1 MRLHRVVDKDSIK
14 YLFTVNINEEGRFSM
29 SQVWNIGYI
38 TRQQA
43 SLIPN
48 NKAFIFED
56 EPITFKELNER
67 SNKMANYLQSTGV
80 KKGDRIAVY
89 LQNCPEFIYL
99 FFAVAKLG
107 LIIVPLNLRLVGRE
121 LEYQLN
127 NSGSRMLFFHAKFID
142 NVTKI
147 KNNIQVDEDK
157 YIWLPGSDKDAPDCP
172 DWAVRLHDH
181 FDNFSTNEPVLEEYV
196 FMDDPLGIIYTSG
209 VTGAPKGAVV
219 SHNQSYF
226 KVLSLTGV
234 AAHGIVFLSQLPL
247 FHSGGLF
254 ISLLSC
260 VGRGMTMILRE
271 KFDPERFCLDIEQYK
286 ANVVFAL
293 TTMWRLI
300 LDSGMLDKVDRSSVF
315 MSIGGGERT
324 PKVLLDKLKEK
335 GIKVGVGYGQT
346 ENSAMTVL
354 SYEELQLKPASV
366 GKPREWSDMWIEDAD
381 GNKLPPG
388 EIGEIVAIGPK
399 VMSGYWN
406 MPEATAKA
414 IVNGVLHTGDL
425 GYMDA
430 EGYFYI
436 ADRAKDMYRSGG
448 ENVYPAEIE
457 KVLYDYPRIK
467 HVAIIG
473 IADDKWGE
481 TGKAFVVSE
490 DGKPITKEEIHA
502 FLQDKVSKYKYPSH
516 VEMID
521 EMPMTATGKIMK
533 VALKQKHGVRLD
545 KVD

>member
-1 MRLHRVVDKDSIK
+1 
-14 YLFTVNINEEGRFSM
+14 M

-38 TRQQA
+38 TKQQA
-43 SLIPN
+43 SILPN
-48 NKAFIFED
+48 HNSIIFED
-56 EPITFKELNER
+56 EPVTFKELNER
-67 SNKMANYLQSTGV
+67 VNKTANYLQSTGLQ
-80 KKGDRIAVY
+80 KGDRVAVY
-89 LQNCPEFIYL
+89 LQNCMEFIYL
-99 FFAVAKLG
+99 YFAVGKLG

-127 NSGSRMLFFHAKFID
+127 NSGARMLIFHAKFLD

-147 KNNIQVDEDK
+147 KDKIQVDKDK
-157 YIWLPGSDKDAPDCP
+157 YIWLHGRDKDAPDCP
-172 DWAVRLHDH
+172 DWAISFHDH
-181 FDNFSTNEPVLEEYV
+181 FAKFPDTEPIVKQQV
-196 FMDDPLGIIYTSG
+196 FLDDPLGIIYTSG

-219 SHNQSYF
+219 SHNQTFF
-226 KVLSLTGV
+226 KVLSLTGTSAV
-234 AAHGIVFLSQLPL
+234 GIVFLSQLPL

-254 ISLLSC
+254 ISLTSC
-260 VGRGMTMILRE
+260 VGRGMTMILRQN
-271 KFDPERFCLDIEQYK
+271 FDPVQFCNDIEKYK

-300 LDSGMLDKVDRSSVF
+300 LDSGQLDKVDRSSII
-315 MSIGGGERT
+315 MSLGGGERT
-324 PKVLLDKLKEK
+324 PKALLDKLKEK
-335 GIKVGVGYGQT
+335 GIKVSVGFGQT

-354 SYEELQLKPASV
+354 SYEDMERKPGSV
-366 GKPREWSDMWIEDAD
+366 GKAREWSDMWIEDVN
-381 GNKLPPG
+381 GKRLPPG
-388 EIGEIVAIGPK
+388 QIGEIVAVGPK

-406 MPEATAKA
+406 MPKETANA

-425 GYMDA
+425 GYMDE

-457 KVLYDYPRIK
+457 KILYDHPRIK

-473 IADDKWGE
+473 VADDKWGE
-481 TGKAFVVSE
+481 TGKAFIETE
-490 DGKPITKEEIHA
+490 DGKPIAKEEIID
-502 FLQDKVSKYKYPSH
+502 FLKDKVSKYKYPSH
-516 VEMID
+516 VEIID

-533 VALKQKHGVRLD
+533 VALKEKHGVRLD

>member
-1 MRLHRVVDKDSIK
+1 
-14 YLFTVNINEEGRFSM
+14 M

-38 TRQQA
+38 PRQQA

-48 NKAFIFED
+48 NIALIFED

-67 SNKMANYLQSTGV
+67 SNKMANYLQSTGI
-80 KKGDRIAVY
+80 KKGDRVAVY
-89 LQNCPEFIYL
+89 LQNCPEFVYL
-99 FFAVAKLG
+99 FFGAAKLG
-107 LIIVPLNLRLVGRE
+107 LILVPLNLRLVGRE

-127 NSGSRMLFFHAKFID
+127 NSGSRILFFNAKFLD
-142 NVTKI
+142 NVSKI
-147 KNNIQVDEDK
+147 KDDIQVDQDK
-157 YIWLPGSDKDAPDCP
+157 YIWLPGSDKDAPACP

-181 FDNFSTNEPVLEEYV
+181 LDKFPITEPVLTEQV
-196 FMDDPLGIIYTSG
+196 FMDDALGIIYTSG

-219 SHNQSYF
+219 SHSQSFF
-226 KVLSLTGV
+226 KVLGLTPSAGAAYGV
-234 AAHGIVFLSQLPL
+234 VFLSQLPL

-271 KFDPERFCLDIEQYK
+271 KFDPERFCLDIEKYK

-300 LDSGMLDKVDRSSVF
+300 LDSGMLDKVDRSSVI

-324 PKVLLDKLKEK
+324 PTALLNQLKEK

-366 GKPREWSDMWIEDAD
+366 GKPREWSDMWIEDAN
-381 GNKLPPG
+381 GKKLPPG

-425 GYMDA
+425 GYMDE

-473 IADDKWGE
+473 VADDKWGE
-481 TGKAFVVSE
+481 TGKAFIVSE
-490 DGKPITKEEIHA
+490 DGKPITKEEIYA
-502 FLQDKVSKYKYPSH
+502 FLKDKVSKYKYPAL

-533 VALKQKHGVRLD
+533 VALKEKHGVRLD

>member
-1 MRLHRVVDKDSIK
+1 
-14 YLFTVNINEEGRFSM
+14 M
-29 SQVWNIGYI
+29 SQVWNVGYI
-38 TRQQA
+38 LRQQA
-43 SLIPN
+43 NMIPN
-48 NKAFIFED
+48 NKAIIFED
-56 EPITFKELNER
+56 EPVTFKELNER
-67 SNKMANYLQSTGV
+67 TNQVAHYLMSTGV
-80 KKGDRIAVY
+80 KKGDRIGIY
-89 LQNCPEFIYL
+89 LQNCHEFIYL
-99 FFAVAKLG
+99 FFAAAKIG
-107 LIIVPLNLRLVGRE
+107 LIVVPLNLRLVGRE

-127 NSGSRMLFFHAKFID
+127 NSGSRMLFFHANFFD
-142 NVTKI
+142 NVSKI
-147 KNNIQVDEDK
+147 KDSIQVDKDK
-157 YIWLPGSDKDAPDCP
+157 YIWLPGRDTDAPPCP
-172 DWAVRLHDH
+172 DWAVRFHDF
-181 FDNFSTNEPVLEEYV
+181 FDKFPTTEPALEEQV

-219 SHNQSYF
+219 SHSQSYF
-226 KVLSLTGV
+226 KILSLYLS

-254 ISLLSC
+254 ISLLQC
-260 VGRGMTMILRE
+260 IGRGMTMILRE
-271 KFDPERFCLDIEQYK
+271 KFDPVQFCNDIEKYK
-286 ANVVFAL
+286 ANIVFAL
-293 TTMWRLI
+293 TTMWRLV
-300 LDSGMLDKVDRSSVF
+300 LDSEQLDKVDRSSVI

-324 PKVLLDKLKEK
+324 PKAMLDKLKEK

-346 ENSAMTVL
+346 ENSAMTHL
-354 SYEELQLKPASV
+354 TYEELQLKPASV
-366 GKPREWSDMWIEDAD
+366 GKPREWSDMWIEDPN
-381 GNKLPPG
+381 GNRLPPG
-388 EIGEIVAIGPK
+388 EIGEIVAVGPK

-457 KVLYDYPRIK
+457 KVLYDFPRIK
-467 HVAIIG
+467 HIAIIG

-481 TGKAFVVSE
+481 TGKAFIESV
-490 DGKPITKEEIHA
+490 DGKPISKEEILE
-502 FLQDKVSKYKYPSH
+502 FLKDKVSKYKYPSH
-516 VEMID
+516 VEMVD

-533 VALKQKHGVRLD
+533 VSLKQKHGVRLD

>member
-1 MRLHRVVDKDSIK
+1 
-14 YLFTVNINEEGRFSM
+14 M
-29 SQVWNIGYI
+29 SQVWNVGYI
-38 TRQQA
+38 LRQQA
-43 SLIPN
+43 NMIPN
-48 NKAFIFED
+48 NKAIIFED
-56 EPITFKELNER
+56 EPVTFKELNER
-67 SNKMANYLQSTGV
+67 TNQVAHYLMSTGV
-80 KKGDRIAVY
+80 KKGDRIAIY
-89 LQNCPEFIYL
+89 LQNCHEFIYL
-99 FFAVAKLG
+99 FFAAAKIG
-107 LIIVPLNLRLVGRE
+107 LIVVPLNLRLVGRE

-127 NSGSRMLFFHAKFID
+127 NSGSRMLFFHAKFFD
-142 NVTKI
+142 NVNKI
-147 KNNIQVDEDK
+147 KDSIQVDKDK
-157 YIWLPGSDKDAPDCP
+157 YIWLPGRDKDDPPCP
-172 DWAVRLHDH
+172 DWAVPFNGQ
-181 FDNFSTNEPVLEEYV
+181 FDKFPTTEPLQAEPV
-196 FMDDPLGIIYTSG
+196 FMDDALGIIYTSG

-219 SHNQSYF
+219 SHSQSYF
-226 KVLSLTGV
+226 KILSLYLS

-254 ISLLSC
+254 ISLLQC
-260 VGRGMTMILRE
+260 IGRGMTMILRE
-271 KFDPERFCLDIEQYK
+271 KFDPVQFCNDIEKYK
-286 ANVVFAL
+286 ANIVFAL
-293 TTMWRLI
+293 TTMWRLV
-300 LDSGMLDKVDRSSVF
+300 LDSGQLDKVDRSSVI

-324 PKVLLDKLKEK
+324 PKALLDQLKEK

-346 ENSAMTVL
+346 ENSAMTHL
-354 SYEELQLKPASV
+354 TYEELQLKPASV
-366 GKPREWSDMWIEDAD
+366 GKPREWSDMWIEDAE
-381 GNKLPPG
+381 GNRLPPG

-457 KVLYDYPRIK
+457 KVLYDFPRIK
-467 HVAIIG
+467 HIAIIG
-473 IADDKWGE
+473 VADDKWGE
-481 TGKAFVVSE
+481 TGKAFIEST
-490 DGKPITKEEIHA
+490 DGKPITKEEIHE
-502 FLQDKVSKYKYPSH
+502 FLKDKVSKYKYPSH

>member
-1 MRLHRVVDKDSIK
+1 
-14 YLFTVNINEEGRFSM
+14 M

-121 LEYQLN
+121 LEYQLNNSGSRMQLEYQLN

-234 AAHGIVFLSQLPL
+234 AAHGIVFLSQ
-247 FHSGGLF
+247 FYQF
-254 ISLLSC
+254 I
-260 VGRGMTMILRE
+260 ILRWPRY
-271 KFDPERFCLDIEQYK
+271 DDDLER
-286 ANVVFAL
+286 
-293 TTMWRLI
+293 
-300 LDSGMLDKVDRSSVF
+300 
-315 MSIGGGERT
+315 
-324 PKVLLDKLKEK
+324 
-335 GIKVGVGYGQT
+335 
-346 ENSAMTVL
+346 
-354 SYEELQLKPASV
+354 
-366 GKPREWSDMWIEDAD
+366 
-381 GNKLPPG
+381 
-388 EIGEIVAIGPK
+388 
-399 VMSGYWN
+399 
-406 MPEATAKA
+406 
-414 IVNGVLHTGDL
+414 
-425 GYMDA
+425 
-430 EGYFYI
+430 
-436 ADRAKDMYRSGG
+436 
-448 ENVYPAEIE
+448 
-457 KVLYDYPRIK
+457 
-467 HVAIIG
+467 
-473 IADDKWGE
+473 
-481 TGKAFVVSE
+481 
-490 DGKPITKEEIHA
+490 
-502 FLQDKVSKYKYPSH
+502 
-516 VEMID
+516 
-521 EMPMTATGKIMK
+521 KI
-533 VALKQKHGVRLD
+533 
-545 KVD
+545 

>member
-1 MRLHRVVDKDSIK
+1 
-14 YLFTVNINEEGRFSM
+14 M
-29 SQVWNIGYI
+29 SGVWNVGQI
-38 TRQQA
+38 TKFQA
-43 SLIPN
+43 NLIPN
-48 NKAFIFED
+48 SRAFIFED
-56 EPITFKELNER
+56 VPITFKELNER
-67 SNKMANYLQSTGV
+67 SNQMANYLLSTGI
-80 KKGDRIAVY
+80 KKGDRLAIY

-99 FFAVAKLG
+99 FFAAAKIG
-107 LIIVPLNLRLVGRE
+107 LILVPLNLRLVGRE

-127 NSGSRMLFFHAKFID
+127 NSGSSMLFFHAKFFD
-142 NVTKI
+142 NVNKI
-147 KNNIQVDEDK
+147 RSNIKVDKDK
-157 YIWLPGSDKDAPDCP
+157 YIWLPGSDTDAPPCP
-172 DWAVRLHDH
+172 EWAVRFHDH
-181 FDNFSTNEPVLEEYV
+181 IDKFPFTEPVLKEQV
-196 FMDDPLGIIYTSG
+196 FFEDPLGIIYTSG

-219 SHNQSYF
+219 NHSQSYF
-226 KVLSLTGV
+226 KVISLTGT

-254 ISLLSC
+254 ISLLQC

-271 KFDPERFCLDIEQYK
+271 KFDPVQFCNDIEKYK

-300 LDSGMLDKVDRSSVF
+300 MDSGQLDKVDRSSVI

-324 PKVLLDKLKEK
+324 PKALLDKLKEK

-354 SYEELQLKPASV
+354 SYEELQLKPGSV
-366 GKPREWSDMWIEDAD
+366 GKPREWTEMWIEDAC
-381 GNKLPPG
+381 GKRLPPG
-388 EIGEIVAIGPK
+388 EIGEIVAVGPK

-406 MPEATAKA
+406 MPEATANA

-425 GYMDA
+425 GYMD
-430 EGYFYI
+430 EDGYFYI

-457 KVLYDYPRIK
+457 KVLYDHPRVK

-473 IADDKWGE
+473 VADDKWGE
-481 TGKAFVVSE
+481 TGKAFIESE
-490 DGKPITKEEIHA
+490 DGKPITKEEVIE
-502 FLQDKVSKYKYPSH
+502 FLTGKVSKYKYPSH
-516 VEMID
+516 VEMIE

-533 VALKQKHGVRLD
+533 VALKEKHGVRLD